1 MEANAVL
8 IFLLFFSA
16 LMLGFLFAK
25 HPIKWS
31 FFTKR
36 DSSHVLDRYRESV
49 NFLINEQPDA
59 AIDTLTATLDVN
71 AQTLETH
78 MALGAMLRKRGEV
91 DRAIRV
97 HQNILSQQ
105 HLTASQALY
114 ANLALAED
122 YLKAGLFDRAE
133 ALYTELSQANNNI
146 VAKQALARLL
156 EVYQLEGEWLKAITV
171 ADALCKN
178 AIPQDIERWRLLQAH
193 FYCELAEHA
202 LLCGYYQEVSQALDK
217 AGALHTDLA
226 RVGIL
231 RGHLALVQN
240 DNHAALVILRQL
252 FIRFTA
258 CHAQILPLLIDA
270 FNRLQKSDELHSF
283 LAQMYHE
290 QPSVLLLPAITKAKA
305 VEASEPEAI
314 AFLVHALEL
323 WPALETLGEVLNLL
337 PENTYHL
344 LTLESLLTVLEK
356 QISRIQAYECQ
367 GCGYSGNEHH
377 WQCPSCKSWGTVI
390 SKLVISKF

>member
-16 LMLGFLFAK
+16 LILGFLFAK
-25 HPIKWS
+25 YPIRWP

-36 DSSHVLDRYRESV
+36 DSSQVLDRYRESV

-59 AIDTLTATLDVN
+59 AIDALTATLDVN

-97 HQNILSQQ
+97 HQNILSRQ

-114 ANLALAED
+114 ASLALAED
-122 YLKAGLFDRAE
+122 YLKAGLLDRAE
-133 ALYTELSQANNNI
+133 ALYTELSQSNNNLI
-146 VAKQALARLL
+146 AQKALARLL
-156 EVYQLEGEWLKAITV
+156 EVYQLEGEWLKAVTV
-171 ADALCKN
+171 AEALSKN
-178 AIPQDIERWRLLQAH
+178 ATPPEIEKWRLLQAH

-202 LLCGYYQEVSQALDK
+202 LLCGYYQKVSQALNN
-217 AGALHTDLA
+217 AEALHTDLA

-240 DNHAALVILRQL
+240 DNHGALVILRQV
-252 FIRFTA
+252 FIHFTA
-258 CHAQILPLLIDA
+258 CNAQVLPLLIDA

-283 LAQMYHE
+283 LARVYHE
-290 QPSVLLLPAITKAKA
+290 QPSVLLLPAITRVKAI
-305 VEASEPEAI
+305 EASEPEAI
-314 AFLVHALEL
+314 AFLVQALEA
-323 WPALETLGEVLNLL
+323 WPALEALGEVLHLL
-337 PENTYHL
+337 PANTYHL
-344 LTLESLLTVLEK
+344 LTLEPLLTVLEK
-356 QISRIQAYECQ
+356 HISRLQAYECQ

-377 WQCPSCKSWGTVI
+377 WQCPSCKNWETFI
-390 SKLVISKF
+390 SKL